1 MIRALLLT
9 GIALASAAPAIA
21 QHDLELPAQPPVLPP
36 PPMAA
41 QEGSDWVIYP
51 VRDNVFMLSGP
62 SGNVAVQTGR
72 DGVVVVDTG
81 TESEAQD
88 LIRQIRRLSDKPI
101 RYIFNTGS
109 DVDHTGGN
117 ASVAS
122 GGVDLVGGTEGS
134 GLLGNSGGSPILAHE
149 QVMFQLLEDEIF
161 DGLPTL
167 TYFAEQKDVHFNGGP
182 ISLIHA
188 PGHNAGNSLV
198 MFRRADVVA
207 AGDVYSPDRY
217 PFIDIDRG
225 GSITDYLA
233 SLNHLIAITVP
244 EFNQQGGTM
253 VIPGHGRLSDEGDI
267 GEYRDMVT
275 FIRDRVKTMMERGM
289 SFEEIAAARPTF
301 DYDPLFGPEAGDV
314 FVDQIYRSLSQ
325 EGE

>member
-1 MIRALLLT
+1 MIRSLLLA

-62 SGNVAVQTGR
+62 SGNVAVQIGR
-72 DGVVVVDTG
+72 DGLAVVDTG
-81 TESEAQD
+81 EAGEARD
-88 LIRQIRRLSDKPI
+88 LVTQIRRLSDKPI

-109 DVDHTGGN
+109 DAAHTGGN
-117 ASVAS
+117 TTVAA
-122 GGVDLVGGTEGS
+122 GGVDLVGGSEGS
-134 GLLGNSGGSPILAHE
+134 GLLGNGGGAPILAHE
-149 QVMFQLLEDEIF
+149 QVMFHLLEAEIYE
-161 DGLPTL
+161 GLPTL
-167 TYFAEQKDVHFNGGP
+167 TYFVEQKDVHFNGGP

-188 PGHNAGNSLV
+188 PGHNSGNSLA

-207 AGDVYSPDRY
+207 AGDVYAPDRY

-244 EFNQQGGTM
+244 EFNQQGGTL

-275 FIRDRVKTMMERGM
+275 FIRDRVKAMMDRGM
-289 SFEEIAAARPTF
+289 SLDDITAARPTF
-301 DYDPLFGPEAGDV
+301 DYDPLFGADAGDV
-314 FVDQIYRSLSQ
+314 FVGQIYRSLSQ